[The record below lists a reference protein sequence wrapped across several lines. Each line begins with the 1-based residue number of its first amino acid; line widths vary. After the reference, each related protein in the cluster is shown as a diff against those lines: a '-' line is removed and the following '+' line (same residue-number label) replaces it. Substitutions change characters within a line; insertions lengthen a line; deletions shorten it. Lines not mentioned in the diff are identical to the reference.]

1 MLSPQPT
8 SCSVDEPVPDPVAE
22 AVRAAIDAEIAA
34 HARETEA
41 LRLLAAAEHALDGRD
56 VEGARGAYVTAAT
69 ALGEAGL
76 LAAAL
81 DACYIAL
88 GLGPQDP
95 APQLALAE
103 LYIRLG
109 WAARAADKL
118 VLLGRLVDLDGDT
131 AARERLCAIADAHFP
146 DDLRLG
152 ALCA

>member
-1 MLSPQPT
+1 MS
-8 SCSVDEPVPDPVAE
+8 A
-22 AVRAAIDAEIAA
+22 AVAA

-56 VEGARGAYVTAAT
+56 ADAARGAYVTAAT

-76 LAAAL
+76 LTAAL

-103 LYIRLG
+103 LYIQLG
-109 WAARAADKL
+109 WAGRAADKL
-118 VLLGRLVDLDGDT
+118 VLLGRLVDLDGDA
-131 AARERLCAIADAHFP
+131 AARERLCLIADAHFP
-146 DDLRLG
+146 DDLRLA